1 MKSSPS
7 DTYLFSSESVS
18 DGHPDKVADQI
29 SDTILDNFLAQD
41 PKSKVA
47 CETLVTTGQVIVAGE
62 VSSAGAYVDLQT
74 VIRDV
79 IADIGYTRGE
89 YGFDAESVGILSA
102 IHEQSPDIHMGVVRE
117 VDEDQG
123 AGDQGIMFGYATA
136 ESDNYMP
143 LPIEL
148 AHSMLQILSQIRR
161 EESNLMPYL
170 RPDAKGQVTLE
181 YHIDRTPERIHTIVL
196 STQHDDFIKPHDG
209 LSKESA
215 DRMMQQQIAEDVQRY
230 VIPRLVE
237 KYSGKVKN
245 LFDDR
250 IKYLVNPTGRFVL
263 GGPAGDTGLTGRKLI
278 VDTYG
283 GRAAHG
289 GGAFSG
295 KDPSKVDRSAT
306 YAARYLAKNLVA
318 AGVTDEVKIQV
329 AYAIG
334 QADPVSIFVDTYGR
348 SRVRESDS
356 EIAAMLPSILDL
368 RPYHIIRKLGLEAPI
383 YRETSAYGHFGRTPR
398 SVEKHFTDAS
408 GQHITRSVDLFT
420 WERLDLVDRIRDAFH
435 F

>member
-1 MKSSPS
+1 MKTS

-29 SDTILDNFLAQD
+29 SDALLDNFLAQD

-47 CETLVTTGQVIVAGE
+47 CETLVTAGQVLIAGE
-62 VSSAGAYVDLQT
+62 ITSDAYVDLQS
-74 VIRDV
+74 VVRGV
-79 IADIGYTRGE
+79 IADIGYTKGE
-89 YGFDAESVGILSA
+89 YGFDAQSVGILSA

-117 VDEDQG
+117 TDEDQG
-123 AGDQGIMFGYATA
+123 AGDQGIMFGYASC

-148 AHSMLQILSQIRR
+148 AHSMLQILSQIRK
-161 EESNLMPYL
+161 EEPDLMPYL

-181 YHIDRTPERIHTIVL
+181 YNMDRTPKRVNTIVL
-196 STQHDDFIKPHDG
+196 STQHDDFVKLHDG
-209 LSKESA
+209 MSQAQA
-215 DRMMQQQIAEDVQRY
+215 DRLMQEKISEDVRRI
-230 VIPRLVE
+230 VIPRLIE
-237 KYSGKVKN
+237 KYSSKVQN
-245 LFDDR
+245 LLDDQVR
-250 IKYLVNPTGRFVL
+250 YLINPTGRFVL
-263 GGPAGDTGLTGRKLI
+263 GGPAGDTGLTGRKII

-295 KDPSKVDRSAT
+295 QDPSKVDRSAT

-318 AGVTDEVKIQV
+318 AGVSDEIKIQV

-334 QADPVSIFVDTYGR
+334 QADPVSIYVNTYGR
-348 SRVRESDS
+348 SRVRETDG
-356 EIAAMLPSILDL
+356 EIASMLSSLFDL
-368 RPYHIIRKLGLEAPI
+368 RPYHIIKSLHLKAPI
-383 YRETSAYGHFGRTPR
+383 YRESSAYGHIGRTPR
-398 SVEKHFTDAS
+398 VATKSFTD
-408 GQHITRSVDLFT
+408 GNGRTLTKEVELFA
-420 WERLDLVDRIRDAFH
+420 WEKTDLVDKVRGAFH